1 MNKDRKIPEDDWK
14 KDWKPGT
21 YRYLAPG
28 YKPGTHE
35 MERGEVT
42 WHQLRTTENMQDV
55 AKESP
60 GMSTR
65 RRKIARNTET

>member
-1 MNKDRKIPEDDWK
+1 MDKDPKIPEDDWK
-14 KDWKPGT
+14 KTWKPGT

-42 WHQLRTTENMQDV
+42 WHQLRTTENIQDV

-60 GMSTR
+60 GKSTR
-65 RRKIARNTET
+65 RRKIARNKET